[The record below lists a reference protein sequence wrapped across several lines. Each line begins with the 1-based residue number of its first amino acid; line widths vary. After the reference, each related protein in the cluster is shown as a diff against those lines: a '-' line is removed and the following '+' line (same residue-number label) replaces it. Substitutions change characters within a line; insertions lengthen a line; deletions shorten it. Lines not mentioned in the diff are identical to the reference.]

1 VKVDPQTGLLR
12 PTHGVSVYDRPDNL
26 DRFGGAHQVTAIPP
40 NLKVIQ
46 RGRDSHH
53 FEIVPTVPMTMAEY
67 KEALRQVVL
76 VPV

>member
-1 VKVDPQTGLLR
+1 VKVDAQTGLLR
-12 PTHGVSVYDRPDNL
+12 TTHGVSVYDRPDNL
-26 DRFGGAHQVTAIPP
+26 DRFGGAHQVTSLPG

-53 FEIVPTVPMTMAEY
+53 FELVPAVPMTMTEY
-67 KEALRQVVL
+67 EEALHQVVL